1 MPPLKKSIGS
11 SIKKKPEALPA
22 MASKK
27 AKTSSLKE
35 QQAHKSMLNAIDKFY
50 AACEEDDATATYMLS
65 NVVGHKRQFDDPRSA
80 LINSPFYSS
89 SMPMIAIT
97 LDNIVPRTKEFK
109 NDSVITKKEMTDKL
123 NFIVD
128 RASEYSDEDWTR
140 TNESLVTLSDMYDR
154 LSTFFNAVTKLVR
167 KQLSLRDE
175 IPGESPKAKMG
186 KWAWPQ
192 DRGGRQQ
199 KGMMP
204 FEPSTKIE
212 MKLLDA
218 IVNHFL
224 GDHLDVE
231 SAELIQGFLK
241 KGQYADIIHE
251 PNYNILYRG
260 LAVPSK
266 WMAKILGY
274 KKTAELPAMGTVEK
288 KFTFNPK
295 KGGATSWS
303 VDKKQSVIFAGDMK
317 FHYPPGYED
326 DGHKIK
332 EGETGLLMYAALDDN
347 PHRFVSGPDG
357 LYKLKDAQRY
367 SDEKEAIG
375 LGPIKVYKVE
385 FVRYD
390 VPEPKKNHAPKKRK
404 G

>member
-22 MASKK
+22 AASKK

-50 AACEEDDATATYMLS
+50 TACEEDDAIATYMLS
-65 NVVGHKRQFDDPRSA
+65 SVVGYKRQFDEFTMA
-80 LINSPFYSS
+80 LIKTPSYSS
-89 SMPMIAIT
+89 AMNTVSDTLSAI
-97 LDNIVPRTKEFK
+97 IPRTKEF
-109 NDSVITKKEMTDKL
+109 NNTSVITKKKLTDEL
-123 NFIVD
+123 NKAAVK
-128 RASEYSDEDWTR
+128 AEKQSSSGYSWSRE
-140 TNESLVTLSDMYDR
+140 LQLTLFDVYNR
-154 LSTFFNAVTKLVR
+154 LTTFFTSVAKLVR
-167 KQLSLRDE
+167 KQLSLRDKM
-175 IPGESPKAKMG
+175 PGESPKTKMG

-192 DRGGRQQ
+192 DRGRHQ

-204 FEPSTKIE
+204 FEKSTKLE
-212 MKLLDA
+212 MQLLDA
-218 IVNHFL
+218 VVNHFR

-231 SAELIQGFLK
+231 SAELLHGFLK
-241 KGQYADIIHE
+241 RGQYTDIIHE

-260 LAVPSK
+260 LSVPSK
-266 WMAKILGY
+266 WVAKILGY

-288 KFTFNPK
+288 MFTFNPK

-317 FHYPPGYED
+317 FHYPAGYED

-357 LYKLKDAQRY
+357 LYKLRGAQHY
-367 SDEKEAIG
+367 DDEKEAIG